1 MAAENIQK
9 MRYADALTLALSEE
23 MDSNPDVFII
33 GEEVGQYLGTL
44 QITKGFLD
52 KYGPTRCVDTP
63 ISEAGI
69 IGLGIGSAMAG
80 LRPVCEMMRMDF
92 ALPAYDQIAQH
103 AAKIRYMFGGQFKVP
118 MVVRGPSG
126 VGRQLSAQH
135 SQSLEV
141 LFAHCPGLKVAVPA
155 TPADAKGLMKSA
167 IRDDNPVIVMEAL
180 RLYYEKPEVLEAIQ
194 EGLSDVPQS
203 TDFTV
208 PLGQA
213 NVLRQGEHVTLI
225 GYSTM
230 TIANLRAANILAK
243 DGIRAEVIDLRTL
256 LPLDMNTV
264 LTSIKKTHRAVV
276 VQEQW
281 GLYGCGAEIS
291 AQIAERAFY
300 DLDAPVL
307 RVTGAFVPM
316 PYSRSLE
323 NLAFPNENDI
333 VAAAKRTLS
342 K

>member
-1 MAAENIQK
+1 MAQL
-9 MRYADALTLALSEE
+9 RYVDALSLALHEE
-23 MDSNPDVFII
+23 MERDPNVFII

-44 QITKGFLD
+44 QVTKGFLD
-52 KYGPTRCVDTP
+52 KYGPNRVVDTP

-80 LRPVCEMMRMDF
+80 LRPICEMMRMDF

-103 AAKIRYMFGGQFKVP
+103 AAKIRYMFGGQFQCP

-126 VGRQLSAQH
+126 VGNQLSAQH
-135 SQSLEV
+135 SQALEV
-141 LFAHCPGLKVAVPA
+141 LFAHCPGLKVCVPA
-155 TPADAKGLMKSA
+155 TPADAKGLLKA
-167 IRDDNPVIVMEAL
+167 AVRDNNPVV
-180 RLYYEKPEVLEAIQ
+180 VLEALQMYFQKPDQLEAIYP
-194 EGLSDVPQS
+194 GLSEVP
-203 TDFTV
+203 DDPEFVV

-213 NVLRQGEHVTLI
+213 KVLKEGNDVTI
-225 GYSTM
+225 IAYSTM
-230 TIANLRAANILAK
+230 TIRALQAAQELEADKIS
-243 DGIRAEVIDLRTL
+243 AEVVDLRTL
-256 LPLDMNTV
+256 LPLDMATP
-264 LTSIKKTHRAVV
+264 LASIKKTHRAVV

-281 GLYGCGAEIS
+281 GLYGAAAEVS

-300 DLDAPVL
+300 DLDAPVQ

-323 NLAFPNENDI
+323 
-333 VAAAKRTLS
+333 AAATPNKDDIKTAVKRALAG